1 MPTTLTS
8 HEMQQLLDLRADISA
23 MAESQNQ
30 SLLDFLAQQVTTLRA
45 GFEQHASG
53 IPECLDAA
61 QLAEVITLYESG
73 MHTFMEKAG
82 EFMLLSECD
91 DPSLMGSLSRKGK
104 ELEESGVTLVL
115 APATALYFIIS
126 DMPADAQSA
135 LFTTQPL
142 LAQLLTSTVLSTET
156 AGQVLHEAVAMM
168 TQQAAR
174 TLRDRIA
181 SVIDPMLGG
190 NPVQLGSMPEA
201 VSRRTAFGDEFSA
214 QYGVVTKMIFFIG
227 GLNAVVRMYPSVRC
241 DWADVR
247 LFRPADISFDGKDR
261 TDLANLPHIPL
272 VFNGDIEPTLINI
285 LRTLEGRRLVPHL
298 MGTLSEITNITLE
311 GGVGH
316 QLLQL
321 CKAGTANALKLTMIR
336 QLAVSRGLNPNAIV
350 DRYSHSLQQLQQ
362 LTQ

>member
-1 MPTTLTS
+1 MATMLTS

-30 SLLDFLAQQVTTLRA
+30 TLLDFLAQQVTALRA
-45 GFEQHASG
+45 GFEQHASD

-115 APATALYFIIS
+115 APATALYFVIS

-168 TQQAAR
+168 TQQAAH
-174 TLRDRIA
+174 TLRQRI
-181 SVIDPMLGG
+181 SNVIDPLLGDHSI
-190 NPVQLGSMPEA
+190 QLGSMPEA

-214 QYGVVTKMIFFIG
+214 QYGVFTKMIFLIG
-227 GLNAVVRMYPSVRC
+227 GMEAVTRSYPNVRC

-247 LFRPADISFDGKDR
+247 LFKPMDIPFDGKNR
-261 TDLANLPHIPL
+261 MDLANLPHIPL
-272 VFNGDIEPTLINI
+272 VLKGDVEPTLINI

-321 CKAGTANALKLTMIR
+321 GIAGTANALKLGMIR
-336 QLAVSRGLNPNAIV
+336 ELIVSKGLNPKAIV